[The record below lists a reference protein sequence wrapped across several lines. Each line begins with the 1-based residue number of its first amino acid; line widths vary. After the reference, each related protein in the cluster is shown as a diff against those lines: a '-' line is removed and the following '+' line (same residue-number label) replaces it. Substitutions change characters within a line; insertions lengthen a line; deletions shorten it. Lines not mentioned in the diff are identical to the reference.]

1 MAAQQQ
7 KKIHQ
12 AQRISAAWR
21 IVEPGTTACPNGVMR
36 RYGLS
41 KVQLRNAVQDLL
53 AGNFKHDKNWN
64 PAWDGEDV
72 FHHPLDRLLMTDIEN
87 GSQKGSDMNLL
98 MDPDFD
104 ALNGVCHYK
113 WGMEEVVAL
122 CEGLPYRLLT
132 IIRNSKKE
140 DELYLEALDF
150 MRSDFFALICKAFGM
165 DAEELLAKALRYR
178 AMPDSKKSKVIE
190 VDTVDNST
198 GDFGLMLSDLG
209 IDGDSLLLDTDLTTF
224 N

>member
-21 IVEPGTTACPNGVMR
+21 IIEPGSTANPDVIMR

-41 KVQLRNAVQDLL
+41 KTQLKNAVQDLL
-53 AGNFKHDKNWN
+53 AGNFKRDKNWN
-64 PAWDGEDV
+64 PFWEGEDI

-87 GSQKGSDMNLL
+87 GSNKGSDMNLL

-113 WGMEEVVAL
+113 WGMDEVIAL
-122 CEGLPYRLLT
+122 CEGLPVRLLT
-132 IIRNSKKE
+132 IVRNSKNE
-140 DELYLEALDF
+140 DELYLEALEF
-150 MRSDFFALICKAFGM
+150 MRSPFFALICKSFGM
-165 DAEELLAKALRYR
+165 DAEELLEKALKYR
-178 AMPDSKKSKVIE
+178 SMPDTKKSKVIE

-198 GDFGLMLSDLG
+198 GDFGLMLSDIG
-209 IDGDSLLLDTDLTTF
+209 INGDTLLLDTETTF